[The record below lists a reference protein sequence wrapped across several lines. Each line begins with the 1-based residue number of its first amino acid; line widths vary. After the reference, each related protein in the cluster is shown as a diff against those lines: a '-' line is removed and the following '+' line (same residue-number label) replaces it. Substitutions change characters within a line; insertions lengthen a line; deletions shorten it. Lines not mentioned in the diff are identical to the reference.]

1 MSLAQF
7 SILWAAGWLPAAM
20 GSRLD
25 LFAWEGL
32 ALLALGSILA
42 GMSRRLLRRGNR
54 AEAPLRRRVLIV
66 GAGPAGCELAEQI
79 RKSPL
84 PGLNLAGFLDDGQ
97 PDAAGPGKI
106 LGALGEAAQVIQRE
120 QIDTVVI
127 TLPNHAYKE
136 IAQLVEALSRL
147 PVQVWGI
154 PDYFGLDGEWPGDL
168 AGRAGPYSPGLSQ
181 AQRRVKR
188 AFDLILSCLLL
199 PIALPLMG
207 LVALAIWLEDRG
219 PVFFWQQRVGE
230 QGRLFPMLKFR
241 TMVPGAENLLH
252 LVEHY
257 DNQGNL
263 IHKQAGD
270 PRVTQVGRFLRRTSL
285 DELPQLLNTLRGEMS
300 LVGPRPELPYLVNL
314 YAPWQRRRF
323 SVPQGITGW
332 WQVNGRS
339 DKPMHLHTGD
349 DLYYID
355 HYSLLLDVY
364 ILFKTIGVVIR
375 GKGAY

>member
-7 SILWAAGWLPAAM
+7 SILWAAGWLPAAL

-25 LFAWEGL
+25 LFACEWL

-54 AEAPLRRRVLIV
+54 AQTQPPRRVLIV
-66 GAGPAGCELAEQI
+66 GAGPAGCKLAEQI

-84 PGLNLAGFLDDGQ
+84 PGLNLAGFLDDSQ
-97 PDAAGPGKI
+97 PDADGHGKI
-106 LGALGEAAQVIQRE
+106 LGALEEAAQVIRRE
-120 QIDTVVI
+120 QIDTVII
-127 TLPNHAYKE
+127 TLSNQAYKE
-136 IAQLVEALSRL
+136 IAKLVEALDEL
-147 PVQVWGI
+147 PVQVWAI
-154 PDYFGLDGEWPGDL
+154 PDYFGLDGEWSGDL
-168 AGRAGPYSPGLSQ
+168 TGSAGPYSGGLSL
-181 AQRRVKR
+181 AERRVKR
-188 AFDLILSCLLL
+188 VFDVILSCLLL

-230 QGRLFPMLKFR
+230 QGRLFHMLKFR

-257 DNQGNL
+257 DDQGNL
-263 IHKQAGD
+263 IHKQSGD
-270 PRVTQVGRFLRRTSL
+270 PRVTRVGRFLRRTSL
-285 DELPQLLNTLRGEMS
+285 DELPQLFNTLKGEMS
-300 LVGPRPELPYLVNL
+300 LVGPRPELPYLMNL

-339 DKPMHLHTGD
+339 DKPMHLHTAD

-355 HYSLLLDVY
+355 HYTLLLDVY

-375 GKGAY
+375 GNGAY